1 MQKSIYTE
9 HYGLLLSTLR
19 DARKKA
25 GLSQVELAKRLELT
39 QSIIGKCERGERR
52 LDVIELREWCG
63 AIGLT
68 LSELVSNLEA
78 AISHVEQVK
87 ATATKTVPKTV
98 RKLAQKTP
106 RKTLRKN
113 RFRSV

>member
-1 MQKSIYTE
+1 VQKSIYTE

>member
-9 HYGLLLSTLR
+9 HYSLLLSTLR
-19 DARKKA
+19 EARKKA

-68 LSELVSNLEA
+68 LSELVSDLEA

-87 ATATKTVPKTV
+87 AAATKTVPKTA
-98 RKLAQKTP
+98 RNIAQKTP

-113 RFRSV
+113 RSRSV